1 MHAHRITPHAY
12 EVYVFLARR
21 RMPPPPICPNRGGAV
36 DFEFSIKVH
45 ILKVVKWD
53 LERVFIDSLSRAREC
68 VETETSIGIYRRQRR
83 AEETEA
89 NTNTHTYIYMY
100 ISILC

>member
-21 RMPPPPICPNRGGAV
+21 RMLPPRFVRNGAV
-36 DFEFSIKVH
+36 DFEFSIKDH
-45 ILKVVKWD
+45 THKVVKWD
-53 LERVFIDSLSRAREC
+53 LERVFIDSLSRARDC